1 LLVGA
6 GVVRNSRPVGI
17 ISPVLKAALI
27 ERLVEVYNHRFTAA
41 RIVLGMVLGYGGL
54 GAGDEVW
61 LIAAIKLS

>member
-1 LLVGA
+1 M
-6 GVVRNSRPVGI
+6 
-17 ISPVLKAALI
+17 LKAALI